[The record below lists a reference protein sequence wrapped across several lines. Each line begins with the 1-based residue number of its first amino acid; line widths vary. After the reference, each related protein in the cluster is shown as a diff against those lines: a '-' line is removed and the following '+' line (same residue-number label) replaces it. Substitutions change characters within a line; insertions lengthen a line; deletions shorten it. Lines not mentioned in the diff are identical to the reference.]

1 MSEDVILLTTGEAAK
16 MLNCNPRTI
25 ALQCDRGAIAF
36 HRMGNH
42 RRIAF
47 EDLVRFADER
57 GIPLR
62 IAGQFEPA
70 VQRERMRLDPRTAL
84 ANEAELAWRR
94 TACFLYRNVL
104 REFVDAISRQRP
116 DRTSVLSAEQRVD
129 LLAKARMIGIAE
141 SEAERQTGDMHD
153 RQGR

>member
-1 MSEDVILLTTGEAAK
+1 MSERATMLTTSEAAK
-16 MLNCNPRTI
+16 ILNCNPRTI
-25 ALQCDRGAIAF
+25 AVQCDRGQIAS
-36 HRMGNH
+36 HRIGNR
-42 RRIAF
+42 RRIAL

-57 GIPLR
+57 GITMR
-62 IAGQFEPA
+62 AADRFDPA
-70 VQRERMRLDPRTAL
+70 IQRERIRIDPRSFL

-94 TACFLYRNVL
+94 TACFIYRNVL

-141 SEAERQTGDMHD
+141 SEAERSSVK
-153 RQGR
+153 

>member
-1 MSEDVILLTTGEAAK
+1 
-16 MLNCNPRTI
+16 MLKCSPRTVS
-25 ALQCDRGAIAF
+25 LQCDRGAIAF
-36 HRMGNH
+36 HRIGNH

-62 IAGQFEPA
+62 IAGDLEPA
-70 VQRERMRLDPRTAL
+70 IQRERMRLDPRTTL

-94 TACFLYRNVL
+94 TVCILYRDVL
-104 REFVDAISRQRP
+104 RAFVDAISRQRP
-116 DRTSVLSAEQRVD
+116 DRTSVVSAEQRVD

-141 SEAERQTGDMHD
+141 QEAERPFKEVRDAD
-153 RQGR
+153 RGA